1 MLGTW
6 QSVALVDL
14 NQGNPRRSPRL
25 SFLPGQRR
33 PVGWCPVQTHEIRK
47 RFLDHF
53 VNAGHTEVPSASV
66 ILDDPNLLFV
76 NAGMVQF
83 VPFFLG
89 QRTAPY
95 TTATSIQKCIRTPD
109 IDEVGIT
116 TRHNTFFQMAGNFSF
131 GDYFKRGAIELA
143 WTLLTNPVSE
153 GGYGFDPERLWATVF
168 YDDDEAVALWQEVA
182 GLPPERIQRRGM
194 ADNYWSMGIP
204 GPCGPCSEIY
214 YDRGPEYGVEGGPEA
229 DENRYI
235 EIWNLVFMQNER
247 GEGTSKDDFEILG
260 PLPRQNID
268 TGMGVERIACLLQGV
283 DNVYETDLLRPVID
297 TVEQYAPRGY
307 GQGNGTDDIR
317 YRVIADHTRTAAII
331 IADGVTPS
339 NEGRGYV
346 LRRLLRRII
355 RSAKLLGIEAPIVGE
370 LMATVR
376 DAMGPSYPELVT
388 DFDRISRIAV
398 AEETAFNRTLASGSK
413 LFEDAAT
420 ATRSSGKTQLA
431 GSDAFALHDTYGFPI
446 ELTLE
451 MAAEAGLSVDELGFR
466 ELMAEQ
472 RRRAKADAAARKHAH
487 ADLSAF
493 RELVDAGPT
502 EFTGFDELSSEARIL
517 GIFVDGK
524 RVPVVAHHAPGDT
537 ELRVEIVLDRT
548 PLYAESG
555 GQIADAGW
563 ITGTGGSQSAK
574 AAVTD
579 VQKIAKSLWV
589 HRVNVESGEF
599 VEGDTIVAAVDP
611 HWRRGATQGHSGTHM
626 VHAALRQ
633 VLGPNAVQAG
643 SLNRPGYLRFDFNSQ
658 SALTEEQRNQVE
670 EVSNEAVQADY
681 PVNTFLTGLEK
692 AKAMGAMAMFGEQYP
707 DEVRVVEIGGPFS
720 LELCGGT
727 HVNNSA
733 QIGPITI
740 LGESSV
746 GSGVR
751 RVEAYVGLD
760 SFRHLSKERALM
772 AGLASS
778 LKVPSDE
785 VPARVAILV
794 EKLKTAEK
802 ELERV
807 RLNAARSG
815 AADAAGTAEQIGTVR
830 LVAQRMASGMSAGDL
845 RSLVGDIKSRLGS
858 DPGVV
863 VLIAEADSENGP
875 TVPFVVAANQAAQ
888 DAGVRANELVQCVS
902 TAVGGRGGGKPDLA
916 QGSGK
921 DAAGIEAALAA
932 VRAELARG

>member
-1 MLGTW
+1 
-6 QSVALVDL
+6 V
-14 NQGNPRRSPRL
+14 R
-25 SFLPGQRR
+25 
-33 PVGWCPVQTHEIRK
+33 THEIRK

-89 QRTAPY
+89 QRTPPY
-95 TTATSIQKCIRTPD
+95 DTAVSIQKCIRTPD

-131 GDYFKRGAIELA
+131 GDYFKRRAIELA
-143 WTLLTNPVSE
+143 WALLTKPVSD
-153 GGYGFDPERLWATVF
+153 GGYGMDPDRLWATVF
-168 YDDDEAVALWQEVA
+168 YDDDEAVGLWQEVA
-182 GLPPERIQRRGM
+182 GLPLERIQRRGM

-214 YDRGPEYGVEGGPEA
+214 YDRGPDYGVEGGPEA
-229 DENRYI
+229 NEDRYI

-247 GEGTSKDDFEILG
+247 GEGTSKEEFAILG

-268 TGMGVERIACLLQGV
+268 TGMGVERIACLLQDV
-283 DNVYETDLLRPVID
+283 DNVYEIDLMRPMID
-297 TVEQYAPRGY
+297 KVAECAPRGY
-307 GQGNGTDDIR
+307 GAGNPADDVR
-317 YRVIADHTRTAAII
+317 YRVIADHSRTAAII
-331 IADGVTPS
+331 IADGVTPA

-346 LRRLLRRII
+346 LRRLLRRIV
-355 RSAKLLGIEAPIVGE
+355 RAAKLLGIDTPIVGD
-370 LMATVR
+370 LMACVR

-388 DFDRISRIAV
+388 DFDRINRIAV
-398 AEETAFNRTLASGSK
+398 AEETAFNRTLVSGSR
-413 LFEDAAT
+413 LFSDAAAAIT
-420 ATRSSGKTQLA
+420 SAGKTMLG
-431 GSDAFALHDTYGFPI
+431 GSEAFALHDTYGFPI

-451 MAAEAGLSVDELGFR
+451 MAAEAGLTVDELGFR

-502 EFTGFDELSSEARIL
+502 EFTGFDELESPGVIL

-524 RVPVVAHHAPGDT
+524 RVPVAGHHPRVHSQT
-537 ELRVEIVLDRT
+537 PPPERVEIVLDRT

-555 GQIADAGW
+555 GQIADVGW
-563 ITGTGGSQSAK
+563 ITGTGGSAAAK

-589 HRVNVESGEF
+589 HRVNIESGEF

-611 HWRRGATQGHSGTHM
+611 KWRHGATQGHSGTHL

-643 SLNRPGYLRFDFNSQ
+643 SLNRPGYLRFDFNWQ
-658 SALTEEQRNQVE
+658 GPLTEDQRSQI
-670 EVSNEAVQADY
+670 EVVTNEAVEADF
-681 PVNTFLTGLEK
+681 PVNTFVTGIEK
-692 AKAMGAMAMFGEQYP
+692 AKSMGAMALFGEQYP

-727 HVNNSA
+727 HVRSTA
-733 QIGPITI
+733 QIGPVTL

-751 RVEAYVGLD
+751 RVEAYSGLD
-760 SFRHLSKERALM
+760 SFRYLAKERALL

-785 VPARVAILV
+785 VPGRVATLV
-794 EKLKTAEK
+794 DRLKVAEK

-807 RLNAARSG
+807 RLAAARSG
-815 AADAAGTAEQIGTVR
+815 AADAVATAEQVGKVR
-830 LVAQRMASGMSAGDL
+830 LVAQRMPTGMSGGDL
-845 RSLVGDIKSRLGS
+845 RSLVGDIRARLGS
-858 DPGVV
+858 EAGVV
-863 VLIAEADSENGP
+863 VLIAEGSEGKDGGGA
-875 TVPFVVAANQAAQ
+875 TVPFVVAVNQAAQ
-888 DAGVRANELVQCVS
+888 DGGVLASDLVGGVAA
-902 TAVGGRGGGKPDLA
+902 AVGGRGGGKADLA
-916 QGSGK
+916 QGSGT
-921 DAAGIEAALAA
+921 DPEGIDAALAA
-932 VRAELARG
+932 VRAELARS

>member
-1 MLGTW
+1 M
-6 QSVALVDL
+6 
-14 NQGNPRRSPRL
+14 
-25 SFLPGQRR
+25 
-33 PVGWCPVQTHEIRK
+33 QTHEIRK

-53 VNAGHTEVPSASV
+53 VQAGHTEVPSASV

-89 QRTAPY
+89 QRTPPY
-95 TTATSIQKCIRTPD
+95 QTATSIQKCIRTPD

-131 GDYFKRGAIELA
+131 GDYFKRRAIELA
-143 WTLLTNPVSE
+143 WTLLTKPVE
-153 GGYGFDPERLWATVF
+153 QGGYGFDPERLWATVF
-168 YDDDEAVALWQEVA
+168 YDDDEAVQLWQEVA
-182 GLPPERIQRRGM
+182 GLPIERIQRRGM

-214 YDRGPEYGVEGGPEA
+214 YDRGPAYGVEGGPEA

-260 PLPRQNID
+260 PLPRKNID
-268 TGMGVERIACLLQGV
+268 TGMGVERIACLLQDV

-297 TVEQYAPRGY
+297 IVSGWAPRGY
-307 GQGNGTDDIR
+307 GQGSQADDVR
-317 YRVIADHTRTAAII
+317 YRVIADHSRTSAII
-331 IADGVTPS
+331 IADGVTPG

-355 RSAKLLGIEAPIVGE
+355 RAAKLLGVEQPIMAD
-370 LMATVR
+370 LMLTVR

-388 DFDRISRIAV
+388 DFDRIQRIAV

-413 LFEDAAT
+413 LFEEAAAAT
-420 ATRSSGKTQLA
+420 KSAGKTVLG
-431 GSDAFALHDTYGFPI
+431 GSEAFTLHDTYGFPI

-451 MAAEAGLSVDELGFR
+451 MAAEADLSVDELGFR

-502 EFTGFDELSSEARIL
+502 EFTGFDELTSEARIL

-524 RVPVVAHHAPGDT
+524 RVPVVAHRGREQAP
-537 ELRVEIVLDRT
+537 ERIEIVLDRT

-555 GQIADAGW
+555 GQIADAGS
-563 ITGTGGSQSAK
+563 ISGTGGSASAK

-579 VQKIAKSLWV
+579 VQKIAKTLWV

-599 VEGDTIVAAVDP
+599 VEGDTVTAAVDP
-611 HWRRGATQGHSGTHM
+611 EWRRGATQGHSGTHM

-643 SLNRPGYLRFDFNSQ
+643 SLNRPGYLRFDFNYQ
-658 SALTEEQRNQVE
+658 GALSDEQRAQVE
-670 EVSNEAVQADY
+670 EVTNEAVQADFE
-681 PVNTFLTGLEK
+681 VHTFNEKLEK
-692 AKAMGAMAMFGEQYP
+692 AKAMGAMAMFGESYP

-727 HVNNSA
+727 HVHNSA
-733 QIGPITI
+733 QIGPVTI

-760 SFRHLSKERALM
+760 SFRHLAKERALM

-785 VPARVAILV
+785 VPARVATLV
-794 EKLKTAEK
+794 EKLRAAEK
-802 ELERV
+802 ELDRV
-807 RLNAARSG
+807 RLATARAAAANAA
-815 AADAAGTAEQIGTVR
+815 AGAEQVGKVR
-830 LVAQRMASGMSAGDL
+830 LVAQRMSAGMNAGDL
-845 RSLVGDIKSRLGS
+845 RSLVGDIRGKMGS
-858 DPGVV
+858 DPAVV
-863 VLIAEADSENGP
+863 VLISEGP
-875 TVPFVVAANQAAQ
+875 ETDGVGSVPFVVATNAAAQ
-888 DAGVRANELVQCVS
+888 DAGLRANELIKQIS
-902 TAVGGRGGGKPDLA
+902 SAVDGRGGGKADLA

-921 DAAGIEAALAA
+921 NPAGIDAALGA
-932 VRAELARG
+932 VRAEIARS